1 MKTFEIELN
10 AESRYIV
17 FSDCHRGNG
26 SAGDEFAANSMVY
39 KFALAYYLREGFSYI
54 ELGDAEELWENG
66 RFAPIYI
73 THTSVYDLL
82 REFHDPEPARTRYIK
97 IWGNHDLDWQEEGG
111 RTRSAPDGGSGSAA
125 VIRDRALLIFTPPP
139 SSFPPRK
146 TLLALDKWWRIP

>member
-54 ELGDAEELWENG
+54 ELGDAEELCSLCSLG
-66 RFAPIYI
+66 S
-73 THTSVYDLL
+73 H
-82 REFHDPEPARTRYIK
+82 
-97 IWGNHDLDWQEEGG
+97 LD
-111 RTRSAPDGGSGSAA
+111 
-125 VIRDRALLIFTPPP
+125 
-139 SSFPPRK
+139 
-146 TLLALDKWWRIP
+146 